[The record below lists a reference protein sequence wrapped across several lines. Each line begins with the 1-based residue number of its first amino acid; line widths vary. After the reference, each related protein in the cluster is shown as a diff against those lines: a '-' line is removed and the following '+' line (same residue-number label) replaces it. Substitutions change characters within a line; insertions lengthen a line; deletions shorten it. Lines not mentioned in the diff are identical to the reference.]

1 MAKTIVL
8 GLGLLVCACATV
20 KNSAVASTAD
30 RPTATQVAAQ
40 REGAHPLYVGR
51 GSDGE
56 LVMASTHHDAMNG
69 LAVAS
74 EEISASGRKDDSGEL
89 ICKRETITGTHLP
102 QWICR
107 YKSELEQD
115 RMRTQMM
122 LENIPKTCMAKSCGG
137 G

>member
-1 MAKTIVL
+1 MVKNVVL
-8 GLGLLVCACATV
+8 GLGVLVCACAAIKKGAV
-20 KNSAVASTAD
+20 ESAAE
-30 RPTATQVAAQ
+30 RPTAAELAAQ

-56 LVMASTHHDAMNG
+56 VVMATTHHDAMNG

-74 EEISASGRKDDSGEL
+74 QDIGVSSRQDDSGDL

-107 YKSELEQD
+107 YKSDVEQD

-122 LENIPKTCMAKSCGG
+122 LENIPKACMAKACISN
-137 G
+137 